1 MSQRPEHNPETENQ
15 DQESPQ
21 EASTSHTLA
30 FFDKEFLLRDELR
43 PFRIELEILKPELI
57 LRDYKISSTIVV
69 FGSSR
74 IMEPETA
81 RQHLD
86 KAQREF
92 DANPDNAEL
101 SKKLQLAKRD
111 LENSKYYQQAWK
123 LAQIVSNNNPDKK
136 MVITTGGGPGIMEA
150 ANKGAYD
157 AGAQSVGLNIVL
169 PHEQEPNQ
177 YITPELCFQFYY
189 FATRKMHF
197 LFRTKGLVIF
207 PGGFG
212 TLDEMFEAL
221 TLIQTKKTK
230 PFPIILFGREYWKKI
245 LNFEGM
251 VEEGT
256 ISRQDLDLFHFVES
270 AEDAWD
276 IISAYNYKN

>member
-1 MSQRPEHNPETENQ
+1 
-15 DQESPQ
+15 
-21 EASTSHTLA
+21 
-30 FFDKEFLLRDELR
+30 
-43 PFRIELEILKPELI
+43 
-57 LRDYKISSTIVV
+57 
-69 FGSSR
+69 
-74 IMEPETA
+74 
-81 RQHLD
+81 
-86 KAQREF
+86 
-92 DANPDNAEL
+92 
-101 SKKLQLAKRD
+101 
-111 LENSKYYQQAWK
+111 
-123 LAQIVSNNNPDKK
+123 
-136 MVITTGGGPGIMEA
+136 MEA

-157 AGAQSVGLNIVL
+157 ANAQSVGLNIVL
-169 PHEQEPNQ
+169 PHEQTPNR

-256 ISRQDLDLFHFVES
+256 ISREDLDLFHFVES